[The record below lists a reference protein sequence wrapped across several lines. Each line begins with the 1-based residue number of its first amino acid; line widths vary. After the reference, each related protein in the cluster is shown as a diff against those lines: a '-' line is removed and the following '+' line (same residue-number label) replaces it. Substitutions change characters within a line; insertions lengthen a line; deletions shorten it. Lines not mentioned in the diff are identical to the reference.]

1 MTKEFVVKFYIL
13 YDGGQ
18 REDFAEKSDAL
29 RRAAALTKF
38 KKGIVKVYDKRGQFI
53 KSFDGR

>member
-1 MTKEFVVKFYIL
+1 MPNYFITTYFIT
-13 YDGGQ
+13 YDDGQ
-18 REDFAEKSDAL
+18 REDFAKKSDAL

-38 KKGIVKVYDKRGQFI
+38 KKGVVKVYDNQGNFI